1 MNNYTK
7 TIIRLRLVSQG
18 NTNIQILLIIVIYSI
33 SMITQVIIEIL
44 ALSLTENGVIFRYN
58 NIQATISAF

>member
-33 SMITQVIIEIL
+33 SIITQVIIEIL